1 MGVIIFILLILL
13 GLLAFFLVLMREMK
27 GSLSRATPPLP
38 GPLPKFSSQRKN
50 PETLLL
56 DKLDEKCLKLEQL
69 LSEKNQALLKLE
81 EELRQER
88 SCSSEF
94 ESLRNILEM
103 QIHDLKTQNRKLKDD
118 LAMAAGG
125 MRAGP

>member
-50 PETLLL
+50 PEALLL

-69 LSEKNQALLKLE
+69 LSEKNQSLLRLE

-88 SCSSEF
+88 SCRSEF
-94 ESLRNILEM
+94 ESLRNILDM
-103 QIHDLKTQNRKLKDD
+103 QIHDLKAQNRKLKDD

-125 MRAGP
+125 LRAGP